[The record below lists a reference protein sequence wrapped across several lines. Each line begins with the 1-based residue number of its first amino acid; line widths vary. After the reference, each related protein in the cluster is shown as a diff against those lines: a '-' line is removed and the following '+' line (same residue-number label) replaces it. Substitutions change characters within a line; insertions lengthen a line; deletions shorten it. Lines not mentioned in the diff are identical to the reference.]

1 MLTSTGRYISG
12 NLTETGRLVFDSLS
26 ESGELVF
33 EATPSSDITGTFSSN
48 LNTYTH
54 LTDMY
59 YPTSFEL
66 TQETE
71 SLFLDRYFDAVY
83 LESNNTLTAISG
95 VFIPAILSQLISST
109 ETESYFNAVFGN
121 IGSIYFTQKTSSV
134 FNGNVAVFGGFNLA
148 LSTTTSFDS
157 SKILASFSLAGET
170 LSSFSAF
177 VGITGS
183 FVFDQNTIVLFNG
196 GASNTSTDIGNILS
210 YKIVSVMNINTT
222 GVSEYTNYNFNSFF
236 SVGNK
241 YYGCCSDGVFLLE
254 GDLDNASSIAQSVIK
269 TATTDFG
276 TQKLKSV
283 RDAYAYVRSSGDM
296 FVSLVTNEQV
306 DRSDYPLYCDGVDG
320 VHRRRVKTA
329 QGIRGTT
336 WGASIKND
344 TNVDFTVKQLDVI
357 PKELERSI

>member
-1 MLTSTGRYISG
+1 MSATL
-12 NLTETGRLVFDSLS
+12 
-26 ESGELVF
+26 EL
-33 EATPSSDITGTFSSN
+33 
-48 LNTYTH
+48 TYTTAIY
-54 LTDMY
+54 LTDRY
-59 YPTSFEL
+59 YSGSFSL
-66 TQETE
+66 DQNTE
-71 SLFLDRYFDAVY
+71 SLFIDKFYDTLYLD
-83 LESNNTLTAISG
+83 SNTTSFSASAAFVLPVLSTLQSSADST
-95 VFIPAILSQLISST
+95 LS
-109 ETESYFNAVFGN
+109 FGAVFGN
-121 IGSIYFTQKTSSV
+121 VGRLGFAQETSISLTADVAIFGRFDSTVETDFV
-134 FNGNVAVFGGFNLA
+134 FNNTGITASF
-148 LSTTTSFDS
+148 SFDS
-157 SKILASFSLAGET
+157 AT
-170 LSSFSAF
+170 LSSLSGFL
-177 VGITGS
+177 GITG
-183 FVFDQNTIVLFNG
+183 FFDLDVSNLILFNG
-196 GASNTSTDIGNILS
+196 GAYSTSTDIGNILS
-210 YKIVSVMNINTT
+210 YKIVSVMNLNTT
-222 GVSEYTNYNFNSFF
+222 GMSEYTNYNFNSFF

-306 DRSDYPLYCDGVDG
+306 DRSDYPLYYDGVDG

-336 WGASIKND
+336 WGTSIKND